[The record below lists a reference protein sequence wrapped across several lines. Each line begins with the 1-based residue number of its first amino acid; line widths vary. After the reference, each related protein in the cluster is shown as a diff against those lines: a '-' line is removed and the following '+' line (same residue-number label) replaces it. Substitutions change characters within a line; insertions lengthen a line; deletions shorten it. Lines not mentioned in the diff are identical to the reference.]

1 MIGLGIA
8 PGFSHFLNLS
18 PVAGVERPMSK
29 VAMLTPITLL
39 LTLLACAKND
49 PVDNEAVTPAE
60 MLIGDASATGLAAPA
75 NAAMAEAM
83 QQAALPSPS
92 GGLTWSLRQ
101 QDSIALFGPPGS
113 PAFSIQCQ
121 KPKEGEPQLIFVRY
135 LPPTGGAQ
143 GTLSFTGNGKAA
155 SVPIAA
161 VTNPDG
167 VGGHWRAAVPPNDST
182 RDISEAFGGPGSV
195 EISITGTA
203 PLVVPSAT
211 EPRHILAA
219 CLGG

>member
-1 MIGLGIA
+1 MIT
-8 PGFSHFLNLS
+8 PFTFL
-18 PVAGVERPMSK
+18 
-29 VAMLTPITLL
+29 I
-39 LTLLACAKND
+39 LLACAKTD
-49 PVDNEAVTPAE
+49 PVDDNAVAVPSV
-60 MLIGDASATGLAAPA
+60 LVGDASATGLATPA
-75 NAAMAEAM
+75 NAAMAEAVH
-83 QQAALPSPS
+83 QAALPPPS
-92 GGLTWSLRQ
+92 GGLGWTYREPDNS
-101 QDSIALFGPPGS
+101 ALFGPPNS

-167 VGGHWRAAVPPNDST
+167 VGGQWRAATAPNDST
-182 RDISEAFGGPGSV
+182 RDIGETFAGPGQV

-203 PLVVPSAT
+203 PLVVPSAD
-211 EPRHILAA
+211 EPRRVLSA
-219 CLGG
+219 CMAG